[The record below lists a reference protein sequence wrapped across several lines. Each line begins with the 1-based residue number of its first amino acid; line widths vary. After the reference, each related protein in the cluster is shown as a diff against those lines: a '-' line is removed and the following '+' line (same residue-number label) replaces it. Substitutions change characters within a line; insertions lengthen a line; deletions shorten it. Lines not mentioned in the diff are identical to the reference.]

1 MKVRYAVVV
10 ILLCFAA
17 FISYTPH
24 KVIVPESKPLQSF
37 PNNIGQWHS
46 WNNTMLDAPTLKVL
60 RASDYMMRTYA
71 NPKGEFVSSYVGFH
85 NGGKTAGPIH
95 SPRNCL
101 PGSGWLMTD
110 DQTMQMQIGGQ
121 TVNMVRATFA
131 KGDQLM
137 TCYYWYQV
145 RDKTIT
151 SDFAL
156 KLSEFTGMILAKRKD
171 ASFIRLDLAGKP
183 SEQTDAVV
191 KDFLEQ
197 FYPVLREYLPS

>member
-1 MKVRYAVVV
+1 MKTRYILV
-10 ILLCFAA
+10 ILLLCIAAVTAYIPREVFA
-17 FISYTPH
+17 PD
-24 KVIVPESKPLQSF
+24 SKPLQSF
-37 PNNIGQWHS
+37 PNNIGQWRS
-46 WNNTMLDAPTLKVL
+46 WNNTMLDEATLRVL

-71 NPKGEFVSSYVGFH
+71 TPKGEQVNIYVGFH
-85 NGGKTAGPIH
+85 NGGKDSGPIH

-110 DQTMQMQIGGQ
+110 DRVMQMEVAGQ
-121 TVNMVRATFA
+121 NVNMVRAVFA
-131 KGDQLM
+131 KGQQTM

-156 KLSEFTGMILAKRKD
+156 KMSEFTGMILNRRKD
-171 ASFIRLDLAGKP
+171 ASFIRLDIPGKP
-183 SEQTDAVV
+183 SEQTDALINN
-191 KDFLEQ
+191 FLEQ